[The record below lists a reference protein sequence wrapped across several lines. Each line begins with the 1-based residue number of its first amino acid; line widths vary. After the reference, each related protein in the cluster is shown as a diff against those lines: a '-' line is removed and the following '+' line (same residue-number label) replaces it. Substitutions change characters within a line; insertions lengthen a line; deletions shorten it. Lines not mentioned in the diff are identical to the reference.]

1 MLSKGFSLMIVSEQ
15 LKQKPPLNLPRLGRL
30 LLQSLLKALPAGEGW
45 VGLLDDFIL
54 TALIS
59 CILTI

>member
-1 MLSKGFSLMIVSEQ
+1 MLSKGFSLMILSKQ
-15 LKQKPPLNLPRLGRL
+15 LRQKPPLNLPQLGRL

-45 VGLLDDFIL
+45 VGLLGDIFL

-59 CILTI
+59 CILTV